1 MTARPSSSATAHRV
15 AFLNLNREIA
25 CGEDETLF
33 HAARRHGVRV
43 VGACGGR
50 GDCGSCS
57 VRLVRG
63 QALLDGETL
72 VTGGKKWR
80 RACRMKPRRD
90 CEVEIAPR
98 SLAPVARATVEAKD
112 WLGDVDPAPAVR
124 ALDVRVA
131 EPSLDDPRGDFERL
145 LEALPGVRAID
156 LAAARALPD
165 ILRANRFSARA
176 FVRGATVVGVAPPGR
191 VALGLA
197 IDLGTTNVV
206 GFLIDLTTGERLAS
220 LGVENPQVAWGA
232 DVVTRLNHAIAGPEG
247 QQELRAAAALGIQSL
262 ARDLAAAVGRTEAD
276 IFDVAVCGNTAMQ
289 HLLLG
294 LPVRQLAHAPY
305 VAAVSGA
312 VDVEARDLGLSLAP
326 CARVYAAPGVGGFV
340 GSDHVAT
347 LLATRARWDEGGAT
361 LVMDIG
367 TNTEISFVSGGRI
380 LSVSCPSGP
389 ALEGGNIA
397 CGMRAAE
404 GAIERVRVENG
415 AFVAT
420 TIGGGEAVGICG
432 SGVLDAIASALRLGL
447 LDKGGR
453 IRANGGGFVL
463 LAGRP
468 AIALAADVHILQADV
483 RAVQLAKAAIRT
495 GVDLL
500 LELAGVAEQDVD
512 RFVLAGA
519 FGQYVD
525 VASAIAIGLL
535 PPLPLERFAQVG
547 NAAGVGVA
555 RMLASTAERARAK
568 EIAARCRYV
577 ELSTHPQ
584 FQMRFMKN
592 IGFAEET
599 WAQGDGA

>member
-1 MTARPSSSATAHRV
+1 MTARPPSPATVHRV
-15 AFLNLNREIA
+15 AFLNIGREVA
-25 CGEDETLF
+25 CGEDETLY

-50 GDCGSCS
+50 GVCGTCT

-63 QALLDGETL
+63 RALLDGEAL
-72 VTGGKKWR
+72 VGPGKKWR
-80 RACRMKPRRD
+80 RACRMRPRQD
-90 CEVEIAPR
+90 CEAEIAPR
-98 SLAPVARATVEAKD
+98 SLAPVARATVDAKD
-112 WLGDVDPAPAVR
+112 WLGDVLPAPAVR
-124 ALDVRVA
+124 AFDVRVA

-145 LEALPGVRAID
+145 REALPAVRAID
-156 LAAARALPD
+156 LAAARALPQT
-165 ILRANRFSARA
+165 LRANSFSARV
-176 FVRGATVVGVAPPGR
+176 FVRDATVVDVASPGR
-191 VALGLA
+191 AALGLA

-206 GFLIDLTTGERLAS
+206 GFLVDLVTGERLAS

-232 DVVTRLNHAIAGPEG
+232 DVVTRLNHALAGPEA
-247 QQELRAAAALGIQSL
+247 QDELRAAAALAIQSL
-262 ARDLAAAVGRTEAD
+262 ARDLAEAVGRTEGD
-276 IFDVAVCGNTAMQ
+276 IVDVAVCGNTAMQ

-294 LPVRQLAHAPY
+294 LPVRQLSRAPY

-312 VDVEARDLGLSLAP
+312 LDVEARGLGLDFAP
-326 CARVYAAPGVGGFV
+326 SARVHAAPGVGGFV

-347 LLATRARWDEGGAT
+347 LLATRARWDAGGAT

-367 TNTEISFVSGGRI
+367 TNTEISLVSGGRI

-389 ALEGGNIA
+389 ALEGANVA

-415 AFVAT
+415 RLAVT

-432 SGVLDAIASALRLGL
+432 SGVLDAIAAALRLGL

-453 IRANGGGFVL
+453 IRDT
-463 LAGRP
+463 GRGVVRLDGKP

-500 LELAGVAEQDVD
+500 LELSGLLAPDVD
-512 RFVLAGA
+512 RFVIAGA

-525 VASAIAIGLL
+525 IASAIAIGLL
-535 PPLPLERFAQVG
+535 PPLPLERYAQVG
-547 NAAGVGVA
+547 NAAGAGVA
-555 RMLASTAERARAK
+555 RMLASTAERALAT

-577 ELSTHPQ
+577 ELGAQPQ
-584 FQMRFMKN
+584 FQQRFLKN
-592 IGFAEET
+592 IGFAHEIE
-599 WAQGDGA
+599 AQSDEP